1 MPRTRRG
8 PVEEG
13 AEIIAEIRSWA
24 QRHPGAFDIAVA
36 AALCVLAVLTTTM
49 AEPPRIVRRPPP
61 AAAAVAVLACA
72 ALLLRRTHPRLTVT
86 MATGSTAV
94 LGALGPSHGYEF
106 GSTLTGPVM
115 AALASLAWRTDGRTA
130 ARCSAAA
137 AAVLLATSV
146 LWSPGEPQLRP
157 DQVGLAAVT
166 LLPAAVADALRSR
179 RDYVTAVEARAEMA
193 EHTREEEARR
203 RVGAERMRIA
213 RELHDVVAHHIT
225 LAHAQA
231 ATADYLLA
239 TRPDAAAEVT
249 GSLTATL
256 TAALGELKATV
267 GLLREHD
274 DPAGSTEPAPGL
286 AQLSDLLASFESVGL
301 TVTLTREG
309 EARPLSPGVGLTAY
323 RITQEA
329 LTNVSKHALT
339 TTAAVHLHYTADRL
353 TLTVTDDGPAPA
365 FPPSRG
371 VAGYGYGLIGMR
383 ERAHAVGGHLH
394 AHPRGG
400 AGFEVRAELPTRTA
414 PGPPPTAL
422 RDAP

>member
-1 MPRTRRG
+1 M
-8 PVEEG
+8 
-13 AEIIAEIRSWA
+13 IAEIRSWA
-24 QRHPGAFDIAVA
+24 GRHPRAFDA
-36 AALCVLAVLTTTM
+36 ALVGVLCVLAVLTTTM
-49 AEPPRIVRRPPP
+49 AQPPRIVRWPPP
-61 AAAAVAVLACA
+61 APAALAVCACA
-72 ALLLRRTHPRLTVT
+72 ALLLHRARPRLTVLMT
-86 MATGSTAV
+86 TGCTAV
-94 LGALGPSHGYEF
+94 LGALGPAYGYEF

-130 ARCSAAA
+130 ARCTAAA
-137 AAVLLATSV
+137 ALTLLAASA
-146 LWSPGEPQLRP
+146 LWPPGQVQLRP
-157 DQVGLAAVT
+157 EQVGLAAVT
-166 LLPAAVADALRSR
+166 LLPAAVADGLRSR

-193 EHTREEEARR
+193 ERTREEEAHR

-249 GSLTATL
+249 GNLTATL

-274 DPAGSTEPAPGL
+274 ETAGSTEPAPGL
-286 AQLSDLLASFESVGL
+286 AQLPDLLASFDSVGL
-301 TVTLTREG
+301 TVTLTRDG
-309 EARPLSPGVGLTAY
+309 ELLPLSPGVALTAY

-339 TTAAVHLHYTADRL
+339 TTAAVHLNYGEGRL
-353 TLTVTDDGPAPA
+353 TLTVTNNGPTPTGTGTA
-365 FPPSRG
+365 
-371 VAGYGYGLIGMR
+371 GYGLIGMR

-394 AHPRGG
+394 ARPRPG
-400 AGFEVRAELPTRTA
+400 AGFEVRADLPALAA
-414 PGPPPTAL
+414 PGPRPTTN
-422 RDAP
+422 RDAL

>member
-1 MPRTRRG
+1 M
-8 PVEEG
+8 
-13 AEIIAEIRSWA
+13 IAEVRSWA
-24 QRHPGAFDIAVA
+24 RRHPRAFDIVLA

-49 AEPPRIVRRPPP
+49 AQPPRIVRRPPA

-72 ALLLRRTHPRLTVT
+72 ALLLRRTHPRLTVLI
-86 MATGSTAV
+86 ATGCTAV

-137 AAVLLATSV
+137 AAVLLAASV
-146 LWSPGEPQLRP
+146 LWAPGEAQLRP

-179 RDYVTAVEARAEMA
+179 RDHVAAVEARAEMA

-249 GSLTATL
+249 GNLTATL

-267 GLLREHD
+267 GLLREPD
-274 DPAGSTEPAPGL
+274 DPTGSTEPAPGL
-286 AQLSDLLASFESVGL
+286 AQLPDLLASFGSVGL
-301 TVTLTREG
+301 AVTLTREG

-353 TLTVTDDGPAPA
+353 TLTVTDDGAAPT
-365 FPPSRG
+365 FPRSQG
-371 VAGYGYGLIGMR
+371 AAGYGLIGMR

-400 AGFEVRAELPTRTA
+400 AGFEVRADLPTRTA
-414 PGPPPTAL
+414 PGPPPTAP

>member
-1 MPRTRRG
+1 M
-8 PVEEG
+8 
-13 AEIIAEIRSWA
+13 IAEIRSWA
-24 QRHPGAFDIAVA
+24 RRHPRAFDMAIAAV
-36 AALCVLAVLTTTM
+36 LCGPAVLTTTM
-49 AEPPRIVRRPPP
+49 AQPPRIVRRPPP
-61 AAAAVAVLACA
+61 VPAAVAVLACA
-72 ALLLRRTHPRLTVT
+72 ALMLRRTHPRLTVIIT
-86 MATGSTAV
+86 TGCTAV
-94 LGALGPSHGYEF
+94 LGALGPSQGYEL

-115 AALASLAWRTDGRTA
+115 AAFASLAWHTDGRTA
-130 ARCSAAA
+130 ARCTAAA
-137 AAVLLATSV
+137 AAVLLAASV
-146 LWSPGEPQLRP
+146 LWPPGEARLRP
-157 DQVGLAAVT
+157 EQVGLAAFT

-179 RDYVTAVEARAEMA
+179 RDYVTAVEARAAMA

-225 LAHAQA
+225 LAQA

-249 GSLTATL
+249 GNLTAPL

-274 DPAGSTEPAPGL
+274 EPTGSTEPAPGL
-286 AQLSDLLASFESVGL
+286 AQLPDLLASFESVGL
-301 TVTLTREG
+301 AVTLTREG

-339 TTAAVHLHYTADRL
+339 ATAAVHLRYTADRL
-353 TLTVTDDGPAPA
+353 TLTVTDGGPAPTS
-365 FPPSRG
+365 PRSRG
-371 VAGYGYGLIGMR
+371 VAGYGLIGMR

-394 AHPRGG
+394 AHLRGG
-400 AGFEVRAELPTRTA
+400 AGFEVRADLPTLTA
-414 PGPPPTAL
+414 PGPPPTTP